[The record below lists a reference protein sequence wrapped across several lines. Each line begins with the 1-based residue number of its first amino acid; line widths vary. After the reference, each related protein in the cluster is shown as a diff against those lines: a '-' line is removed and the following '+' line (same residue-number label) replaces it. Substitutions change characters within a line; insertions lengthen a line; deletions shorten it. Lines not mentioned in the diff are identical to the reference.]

1 MHPLKEHRWG
11 QRVIRFYDS
20 DGNIIEAGEEM
31 GTVMQRFAA
40 KGMAA
45 EEIAVRMGVPL
56 EYVREEMAR

>member
-1 MHPLKEHRWG
+1 
-11 QRVIRFYDS
+11 
-20 DGNIIEAGEEM
+20 M

-56 EYVREEMAR
+56 KYVREKMAR